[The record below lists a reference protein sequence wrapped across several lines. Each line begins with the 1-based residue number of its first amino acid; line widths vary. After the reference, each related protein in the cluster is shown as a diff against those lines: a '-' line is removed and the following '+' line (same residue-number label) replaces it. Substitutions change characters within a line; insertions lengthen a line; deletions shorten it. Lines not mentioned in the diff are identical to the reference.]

1 MFMSLTRLASLNSPS
16 MSIGN
21 RFTESFIFYFDG
33 TGTKMKILLTEIGV
47 LNCFSCLAQLMISLL
62 SQIENAIH
70 LSMLGQSALKS
81 YVFHCLAGTFVQR
94 TKEGRCDIHQ
104 CGPSQQPT
112 SVSCKSSSVSTCW
125 RG

>member
-1 MFMSLTRLASLNSPS
+1 

-33 TGTKMKILLTEIGV
+33 TGTKWKFCWLKLECSIAIPVWLKI
-47 LNCFSCLAQLMISLL
+47 MISSL

-112 SVSCKSSSVSTCW
+112 SVSCKCSSVSTCRREW
-125 RG
+125 